1 MYKFTAAPLYSI
13 SCNFYKPYDAFL
25 RHPMS
30 FQIAKVKGIP
40 VRLHFTLLI
49 VFFLIA
55 WTLAS
60 SFMPRYFPNLTIVQ
74 YWIMGATGAIIL
86 FISVFLHEL
95 MHSIIA
101 LRYGMK
107 VRQIILF
114 IFGGVSEI
122 PEETRDFRKEF
133 KIAIAGPAASF
144 AIAGALA
151 ASWWLASQITP
162 AGQQLLATKQVVEGI
177 LLYGAIINTMLG
189 GFNLIPAFPL
199 DGGRILRAGLVAWK
213 KDYDSAT
220 RIAAR
225 VGIAIS
231 YGFMGVGFLI
241 MISGSFI
248 SGIWILL
255 IGWFLNSGAQSYL
268 SQHELTSVLGGVRL
282 KDIMNTRVIAVRK
295 DVKID
300 VLLKEYFAIYM
311 KSSFPVIDY
320 SGRML
325 GMVTLKRVQET
336 PEDKRE
342 ELTAGEIIIPLED
355 LVVMLPSKSA
365 DEALMKMTRTR
376 IGKVFVCDPQGVLLG
391 LVSKTDIMNMASE
404 RQEFQQELRK
414 FAASNA

>member
-1 MYKFTAAPLYSI
+1 
-13 SCNFYKPYDAFL
+13 
-25 RHPMS
+25 MS

-40 VRLHFTLLI
+40 VRLHFTLII
-49 VFFLIA
+49 VFFLVA

-60 SFMPRYFPNLTIVQ
+60 SFMPQYFPNLATVQ
-74 YWIMGATGAIIL
+74 YWIMGAIGAIIL

-95 MHSIIA
+95 MHSVIA
-101 LRYGMK
+101 LRYGIK

-122 PEETRDFRKEF
+122 PKETRDFRKEF

-151 ASWWLASQITP
+151 VSWWFVSQISP
-162 AGQQLLATKQVVEGI
+162 AEQQLLATKQVVEGI

-231 YGFMGVGFLI
+231 YGFMGVGFLA
-241 MISGSFI
+241 MITGSFI

-268 SQHELTSVLGGVRL
+268 SQHELTSVLAGVRL
-282 KDIMNTRVIAVRK
+282 KDIMNTGVIAVRK

-300 VLLKEYFAIYM
+300 DLLKEYFAIYM

-320 SGRML
+320 SGRLL

-336 PEDKRE
+336 QEDKRQH
-342 ELTAGEIIIPLED
+342 LTAGEIMIPLED
-355 LVVMLPSKSA
+355 LVVMLPSRSA

-376 IGKVFVCDPQGVLLG
+376 IGKVFVCDPQGVMLG

-404 RQEFQQELRK
+404 RQEFQQELK
-414 FAASNA
+414 KLDANDSEIV

>member
-1 MYKFTAAPLYSI
+1 
-13 SCNFYKPYDAFL
+13 
-25 RHPMS
+25 
-30 FQIAKVKGIP
+30 
-40 VRLHFTLLI
+40 
-49 VFFLIA
+49 
-55 WTLAS
+55 
-60 SFMPRYFPNLTIVQ
+60 
-74 YWIMGATGAIIL
+74 MGAAGAIIL
-86 FISVFLHEL
+86 FISVLLHEL
-95 MHSIIA
+95 MHSVMA
-101 LRYGMK
+101 LRYGIK

-151 ASWWLASQITP
+151 VSWWIASQITP
-162 AGQQLLATKQVVEGI
+162 SEQQLLAAKQVVEGI
-177 LLYGAIINTMLG
+177 LLYGAIINTLLG

-220 RIAAR
+220 RTAAR

-241 MISGSFI
+241 MITGSFI

-268 SQHELTSVLGGVRL
+268 SQHEMTSVLSGVRL
-282 KDIMNTRVIAVRK
+282 KDIMNTRVIAVRN

-300 VLLKEYFAIYM
+300 DLLKEYFAIYM
-311 KSSFPVIDY
+311 KSSFPVIDNN
-320 SGRML
+320 GRML
-325 GMVTLKRVQET
+325 GMVTLKRVHET
-336 PEDKRE
+336 PDDKRQQ
-342 ELTAGEIIIPLED
+342 LTAGEIMIPLED
-355 LVVMLPSKSA
+355 LVVMLPSRSA

-376 IGKVFVCDPQGVLLG
+376 IGKVFVCDSQGVLLG

-414 FAASNA
+414 FTANDSGAM

>member
-1 MYKFTAAPLYSI
+1 
-13 SCNFYKPYDAFL
+13 
-25 RHPMS
+25 MS

-40 VRLHFTLLI
+40 VRLHFTLII

-60 SFMPRYFPNLTIVQ
+60 SFMPQYFPNLTTVQ
-74 YWIMGATGAIIL
+74 YWIMGAAGAIIL

-95 MHSIIA
+95 MHSAVA
-101 LRYGMK
+101 LRYGIK

-151 ASWWLASQITP
+151 VSWWLASQITP
-162 AGQQLLATKQVVEGI
+162 AGQELATTKQVVEGI

-199 DGGRILRAGLVAWK
+199 DGGRLLRAGLVAWK

-220 RIAAR
+220 RTAAR

-231 YGFMGVGFLI
+231 YGFMGVGFLT
-241 MISGSFI
+241 MITGSFI

-268 SQHELTSVLGGVRL
+268 SQHELTSVLAGVRL
-282 KDIMNTRVIAVRK
+282 KDIMNTRVIAVSK
-295 DVKID
+295 DAKVEE
-300 VLLKEYFAIYM
+300 VLKEHFTIYM

-320 SGRML
+320 DGKML
-325 GMVTLKRVQET
+325 GMVTLKRVHEI
-336 PEDKRE
+336 PEEKRQQ
-342 ELTAGEIIIPLED
+342 LTAGEIMVPLED
-355 LVVMLPSKSA
+355 LVIMLPSRSA

-376 IGKVFVCDPQGVLLG
+376 IGKVFVCNSQGVLLG

-414 FAASNA
+414 FAANDS

>member
-1 MYKFTAAPLYSI
+1 MYKFTAARLYSI
-13 SCNFYKPYDAFL
+13 SCNFYKPYDVFL

-30 FQIAKVKGIP
+30 FQIAKVKGIS

-95 MHSIIA
+95 MHSIMA

-144 AIAGALA
+144 AIAG
-151 ASWWLASQITP
+151 
-162 AGQQLLATKQVVEGI
+162 
-177 LLYGAIINTMLG
+177 
-189 GFNLIPAFPL
+189 
-199 DGGRILRAGLVAWK
+199 GLVAWK

-268 SQHELTSVLGGVRL
+268 SQHEMTSVLAGVRL
-282 KDIMNTRVIAVRK
+282 KDIMNTSVIAVRN

-300 VLLKEYFAIYM
+300 DLLKEYFAIYM
-311 KSSFPVIDY
+311 KSSFPVIDNN
-320 SGRML
+320 GRML
-325 GMVTLKRVQET
+325 GMVTLKRVHET
-336 PEDKRE
+336 PDDKRQQ
-342 ELTAGEIIIPLED
+342 LTAGEIMIPLED
-355 LVVMLPSKSA
+355 LVVMLPSRSA

-414 FAASNA
+414 FGASDS

>member
-1 MYKFTAAPLYSI
+1 MHSKI
-13 SCNFYKPYDAFL
+13 PY
-25 RHPMS
+25 MS

-40 VRLHFTLLI
+40 VRLHFTLII

-60 SFMPRYFPNLTIVQ
+60 SFMPRYFPNLTTVQ

-86 FISVFLHEL
+86 FISVFIHEL
-95 MHSIIA
+95 MHSVMA
-101 LRYGMK
+101 LRYGVK

-144 AIAGALA
+144 AIAAALA
-151 ASWWLASQITP
+151 ISWWLASQITP
-162 AGQQLLATKQVVEGI
+162 AAPQLLTTKQVAEGI

-220 RIAAR
+220 RTAAR

-231 YGFMGVGFLI
+231 YGFMGVGFLT
-241 MISGSFI
+241 MITGSFI

-268 SQHELTSVLGGVRL
+268 SQHELTSVLAGVRL
-282 KDIMNTRVIAVRK
+282 KDIMNTRVIAVRR

-300 VLLKEYFAIYM
+300 ELLKEYFAIYM

-320 SGRML
+320 DGRML
-325 GMVTLKRVQET
+325 GMVTLKRVHEI
-336 PEDKRE
+336 PEEKRQQ
-342 ELTAGEIIIPLED
+342 LTAGEIIIPLED
-355 LVVMLPSKSA
+355 LVVMLASRSA
-365 DEALMKMTRTR
+365 DEALRKMTRTR
-376 IGKVFVCDPQGVLLG
+376 IGKVFVCDPQGILLG
-391 LVSKTDIMNMASE
+391 LVSKTDIMNMVSE
-404 RQEFQQELRK
+404 RQEFQQELKK
-414 FAASNA
+414 FATNDSKAM

>member
-1 MYKFTAAPLYSI
+1 
-13 SCNFYKPYDAFL
+13 
-25 RHPMS
+25 MS
-30 FQIAKVKGIP
+30 FQIARVRGIP
-40 VRLHFTLLI
+40 VRLHFTLII

-60 SFMPRYFPNLTIVQ
+60 SFMPQYFPNLTTVQ
-74 YWIMGATGAIIL
+74 YWLMGATGAIIL

-95 MHSIIA
+95 MHSVVA
-101 LRYGMK
+101 LRYGIK

-122 PEETRDFRKEF
+122 TEETRDFRKEF

-144 AIAGALA
+144 AIAGVLA
-151 ASWWLASQITP
+151 VSWWLVSQITP
-162 AGQQLLATKQVVEGI
+162 AEQQGLAAKQVVEGI

-213 KDYDSAT
+213 RDYDTAT
-220 RIAAR
+220 RTVAR

-231 YGFMGVGFLI
+231 YGFMGIGFLT
-241 MISGSFI
+241 MITGYFV

-255 IGWFLNSGAQSYL
+255 IGWFINSGAQSYL
-268 SQHELTSVLGGVRL
+268 SQQQLTSVLAGVRL
-282 KDIMNTRVIAVRK
+282 KDIMNTRVIAVRN
-295 DVKID
+295 DVKINE
-300 VLLKEYFAIYM
+300 LLKEYFAIHM

-325 GMVTLKRVQET
+325 GMVTLKRVQEIS
-336 PEDKRE
+336 EDKRE
-342 ELTAGEIIIPLED
+342 QLTAGEIMIPLED
-355 LVVMLPSKSA
+355 LVVMLPSRSA
-365 DEALMKMTRTR
+365 EEALMKMTRTR
-376 IGKVFVCDPQGVLLG
+376 IGKVFVCDSQGVLLG

-414 FAASNA
+414 FAANDSEAI

>member
-1 MYKFTAAPLYSI
+1 
-13 SCNFYKPYDAFL
+13 
-25 RHPMS
+25 MS

-40 VRLHFTLLI
+40 VRLHFTLVI

-60 SFMPRYFPNLTIVQ
+60 SFMPQYFPNLTIVQ

-95 MHSIIA
+95 MHAVMA

-114 IFGGVSEI
+114 ILGGVSEI

-133 KIAIAGPAASF
+133 KIAIAGPAASI
-144 AIAGALA
+144 AIAGVLGV
-151 ASWWLASQITP
+151 SWWLVSQITP
-162 AGQQLLATKQVVEGI
+162 AAQELLATKQVVEGI

-220 RIAAR
+220 RTAAR

-231 YGFMGVGFLI
+231 YGFMGIGLLTI
-241 MISGSFI
+241 ITGYFI

-255 IGWFLNSGAQSYL
+255 IGWFVNSGAQSYL
-268 SQHELTSVLGGVRL
+268 SQHEMTSVLAGVRL

-295 DVKID
+295 DIKID
-300 VLLKEYFAIYM
+300 EILKEYFAIYM

-320 SGRML
+320 SGRLL
-325 GMVTLKRVQET
+325 GMVTLKRVHEMS
-336 PEDKRE
+336 EDKRQQ
-342 ELTAGEIIIPLED
+342 LTAGEIMIPLED
-355 LVVMLPSKSA
+355 LVVMLPSRSA

-376 IGKVFVCDPQGVLLG
+376 IGKVFVCDSQGVLLG
-391 LVSKTDIMNMASE
+391 LVSKTDIMNNASE

-414 FAASNA
+414 FAANNDS

>member
-1 MYKFTAAPLYSI
+1 
-13 SCNFYKPYDAFL
+13 
-25 RHPMS
+25 MS

-40 VRLHFTLLI
+40 VRLHFTLVI

-60 SFMPRYFPNLTIVQ
+60 SFMPQYFPNLTIVQ
-74 YWIMGATGAIIL
+74 YWIMGAIGAIIL
-86 FISVFLHEL
+86 FISVLLHEL
-95 MHSIIA
+95 MHSVVA
-101 LRYGMK
+101 LRYGIK

-122 PEETRDFRKEF
+122 TEETRDFRKEF

-151 ASWWLASQITP
+151 VSWWLVSQITP
-162 AGQQLLATKQVVEGI
+162 SEQQLLVTKQIVEGI

-189 GFNLIPAFPL
+189 AFNLIPAFPL

-213 KDYDSAT
+213 KDFDGAT
-220 RIAAR
+220 RTVAR

-231 YGFMGVGFLI
+231 YGFMGVGFLT
-241 MISGSFI
+241 MITGYFV

-255 IGWFLNSGAQSYL
+255 IGWFINSGAQSYL
-268 SQHELTSVLGGVRL
+268 SQHELTSVLAGVRL
-282 KDIMNTRVIAVRK
+282 KDIMNTRVIAVRR
-295 DVKID
+295 DVKIAE
-300 VLLKEYFAIYM
+300 LLKEYFAIYM

-320 SGRML
+320 DGRML

-414 FAASNA
+414 FAASNP